1 MKKFLDK
8 FVLFFILL
16 SPVLDV
22 LTSFQIN
29 NNLGSIYISHVVRGL
44 LFLFSIIY
52 LLKNKTNIK
61 TIIFLFIYF
70 VISGIDILIFKK
82 NTMFTELVNILNIF
96 YLPVLILFFKK
107 YDNEK
112 INDNLIYL
120 VFVLYISF
128 IVLPVLFNIG
138 NKSYD
143 QNKIG
148 YIGLFN
154 AGNEISSLL
163 VGLLPIIVSNLKN
176 IKSIVIRIVTVLLI
190 ITTAIMVATK
200 ILFIGIIIVF
210 GYYLIKY
217 IIKNFKKMHTALKIS
232 IFVLPILLITTLVIF
247 NTKIPVIHNLK
258 VALDFYKVDEVS
270 DMFSVKNIDNIVF
283 SKRLTYLKRSSIKY
297 SKSNLETKA
306 FGFGKA
312 KLLKIRDIEIDV
324 FDIFFSIGIIGFI
337 SYIILMIYA
346 LCKTKLKGPYLFS
359 FILFITISLLSGHVL
374 NRPMVSIFI
383 ALLFILNK
391 NKKSDY

>member
-8 FVLFFILL
+8 FTVIFLL
-16 SPVLDV
+16 ISPLLDV
-22 LTSFQIN
+22 LTSFQIKY
-29 NNLGSIYISHVVRGL
+29 NLGSIYISHIFRGL

-61 TIIFLFIYF
+61 IIIFMFIYF
-70 VISGIDILIFKK
+70 LISAVDIFIFKK
-82 NTMFTELVNILNIF
+82 SSMFTELVNILNIF

-112 INDNLIYL
+112 INNKLIYL
-120 VFVLYISF
+120 IFALYLSF
-128 IVLPVLFNIG
+128 IIIPTLFNAS
-138 NKSYD
+138 NNSYD

-148 YIGLFN
+148 YMGLFS
-154 AGNEISSLL
+154 AGNEISCLL
-163 VGLLPIIVSNLKN
+163 IGILPIIVSFIKDKNLF
-176 IKSIVIRIVTVLLI
+176 IKIITMLAIVTC
-190 ITTAIMVATK
+190 TIMIATK
-200 ILFIGIIIVF
+200 IMFVGVIIVF

-217 IIKNFKKMHTALKIS
+217 IIKNFKTMHIALKITV
-232 IFVLPILLITTLVIF
+232 FVVPILLIVSVILL

-258 VALDFYKVDEVS
+258 VALDFYKVDS
-270 DMFSVKNIDNIVF
+270 IKDMFSIKNIDNIIF
-283 SKRLTYLKRSSIKY
+283 SKRLTYLKRSAIKY
-297 SKSNLETKA
+297 SNSNLETIL

-312 KLLKIRDIEIDV
+312 KLLTIRDIEIDI

-337 SYIILMIYA
+337 SYIIMMIYS
-346 LCKTKLKGPYLFS
+346 LYKTKLRGPYLCS
-359 FILFITISLLSGHVL
+359 FILFITMSLLSGHIL

-391 NKKSDY
+391 NKKTN